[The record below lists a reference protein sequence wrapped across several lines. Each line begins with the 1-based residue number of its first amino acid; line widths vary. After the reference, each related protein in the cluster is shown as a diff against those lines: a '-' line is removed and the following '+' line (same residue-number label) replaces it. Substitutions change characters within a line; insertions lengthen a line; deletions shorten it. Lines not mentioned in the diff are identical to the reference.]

1 MIESYNFGQIV
12 IKGERYTSDV
22 IIFPDRVKDGWWR
35 KEGHRLC
42 IEDIQ
47 EILKEKPKVLV
58 VGTGYAG
65 LMKIPQETRERL
77 KSEGIQLIAENT
89 REACKTYNRLSKS
102 ERIIAALHLTC

>member
-1 MIESYNFGQIV
+1 MIESYNFGRIV
-12 IKGERYTSDV
+12 INGKRYTSDI

-35 KEGHRLC
+35 KEGHRLR

-47 EILKEKPKVLV
+47 DILKEKPDILV

-65 LMKIPQETRERL
+65 LMKILPETREHL

-89 REACKTYNRLSKS
+89 RKACKTYNRLSKS
-102 ERIIAALHLTC
+102 DRIIAALHLTC